1 MLMDEKGERKMQN
14 RIKIFAAFAGIIS
27 TLALNSCQKDDQ
39 NLNFD
44 ETKTITKYTRDKTS
58 GTRDGFFT
66 AIGFKEAVEDDSL
79 LPNAIK
85 TTDNGNMISY
95 LNNDEYGIGYISLA
109 SAMQSNLNI
118 LKYENVMPSEDAVI
132 DGSYKL
138 SRNFNYI
145 TKTKDDCN
153 ETEWNLIQGFLLFME
168 SQEGQGIIK
177 SKDGILV
184 NQLSTSLKFK
194 DLLELPEN
202 SAIKQL
208 CETACDKDK
217 RVEIK
222 FGGSTSVE
230 KIAEALT
237 KAFESYCPTFKPV
250 HNHTGSS
257 AAYQGTQGKE
267 KDGINSMHIG
277 FLSRELKQDS
287 ENAKENSYGLICKD
301 GIVVAVNK
309 KNTYIDNITANQLK
323 EIYSSASKQ
332 WNYLLASNTYE

>member
-1 MLMDEKGERKMQN
+1 MQN
-14 RIKIFAAFAGIIS
+14 RVKILTAFAGIVS

-39 NLNFD
+39 DLKFD

-66 AIGFKEAVEDDSL
+66 AIGFKDAVENDSL

-85 TTDNGNMISY
+85 ATDNGNMISC

-109 SAMQSNLNI
+109 SAAQSDLNI
-118 LKYENVMPSEDAVI
+118 LKYENVIPTEEAVI

-138 SRNFNYI
+138 SRNFNYV
-145 TKTKDDCN
+145 TKVKDDCS
-153 ETEWNLIQGFLLFME
+153 ETEWNLVQGFLLFMQ

-184 NQLSTSLKFK
+184 NQLSSAKKWK
-194 DLLELPEN
+194 DLLDLEEN
-202 SAIKQL
+202 KNIKIL
-208 CETACDKDK
+208 CETPCDKDK
-217 RVEIK
+217 RIEIK

-267 KDGINSMHIG
+267 KNGINSMHVG

-287 ENAKENSYGLICKD
+287 EKAAEDSYGLICKD

-309 KNTYIDNITANQLK
+309 KNTYVDNITANQLK
-323 EIYSSASKQ
+323 EIYSSANLK
-332 WNYLLASNTYE
+332 WDYLSASATYE